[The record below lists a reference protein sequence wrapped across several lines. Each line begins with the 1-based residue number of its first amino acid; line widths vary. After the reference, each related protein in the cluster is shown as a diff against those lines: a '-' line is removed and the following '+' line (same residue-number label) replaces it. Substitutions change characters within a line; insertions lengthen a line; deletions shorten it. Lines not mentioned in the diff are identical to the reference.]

1 MDNSIKLDVF
11 GRQVLAV
18 RSEEG
23 WQLYYLS
30 GDGKKRSAYD
40 LIVPS
45 LLVENGLE
53 ESRRKGYPAVV
64 VLGHP
69 DYYPRFGFVPSRK
82 YSITSEYDVP
92 PEVFMIIELQPGILA
107 GKSGIAK
114 YHEAFAEL

>member
-30 GDGKKRSAYD
+30 RDGKKRSADD

-45 LLVENGLE
+45 FIT
-53 ESRRKGYPAVV
+53 ESEMVAYMADLCHERATKK
-64 VLGHP
+64 HP
-69 DYYPRFGFVPSRK
+69 KIQRLD
-82 YSITSEYDVP
+82 
-92 PEVFMIIELQPGILA
+92 
-107 GKSGIAK
+107 
-114 YHEAFAEL
+114 